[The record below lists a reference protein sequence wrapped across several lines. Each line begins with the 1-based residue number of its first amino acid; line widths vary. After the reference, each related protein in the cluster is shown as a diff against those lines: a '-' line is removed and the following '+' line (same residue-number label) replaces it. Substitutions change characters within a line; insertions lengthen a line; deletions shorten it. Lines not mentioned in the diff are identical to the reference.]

1 MLDLSLP
8 DLPITHSREIYDEI
22 KINISFE
29 DLNASMRFHLEQQH
43 AYSIILDRVSSGL
56 GEVFFIDGLGWT
68 RKTYLYRA
76 LLVMI
81 RSRRMIAIAT
91 KISSVASSFIPG
103 GQTSHSRLK
112 IPINLNE
119 SSLCN
124 ITKQNG
130 TTELLRKASIIV
142 WDEAPMAFF
151 WVIKVVDR
159 NLRDIMDNQ
168 LVFGGKIIV
177 FGRDFKQVLPVVP
190 HATRVETMNASL
202 VMSYLWP
209 KMEKLRLTRNMRAQ
223 LDTTFSDFLLRVGD
237 GDENSTN
244 EDMINIPDHMLVQYK
259 HGDDP
264 EKCMINTIFPSLREH
279 ANSSKYIKERAILTT
294 KNEFVDIMNEKLI
307 AMFLGEFKAYYS
319 FD

>member
-1 MLDLSLP
+1 M
-8 DLPITHSREIYDEI
+8 
-22 KINISFE
+22 
-29 DLNASMRFHLEQQH
+29 
-43 AYSIILDRVSSGL
+43 
-56 GEVFFIDGLGWT
+56 
-68 RKTYLYRA
+68 
-76 LLVMI
+76 
-81 RSRRMIAIAT
+81 
-91 KISSVASSFIPG
+91 
-103 GQTSHSRLK
+103 
-112 IPINLNE
+112 
-119 SSLCN
+119 
-124 ITKQNG
+124 
-130 TTELLRKASIIV
+130 
-142 WDEAPMAFF
+142 
-151 WVIKVVDR
+151 
-159 NLRDIMDNQ
+159 
-168 LVFGGKIIV
+168 FGGKIIV